1 MIYAYDPN
9 DPYMGVIVQDETH
22 EDFVKMK
29 SFVYTDDL
37 ETVKEAVSEIIRE
50 EIDRMY
56 KHAYDLEELLD
67 EINNMGDEDESD

>member
-29 SFVYTDDL
+29 SFVYSNDL
-37 ETVKEAVSEIIRE
+37 ETVKEAVSAIIRE
-50 EIDRMY
+50 EMNRLY
-56 KHAYDLEELLD
+56 EHASDLQELLD
-67 EINNMGDEDESD
+67 DIEMMED